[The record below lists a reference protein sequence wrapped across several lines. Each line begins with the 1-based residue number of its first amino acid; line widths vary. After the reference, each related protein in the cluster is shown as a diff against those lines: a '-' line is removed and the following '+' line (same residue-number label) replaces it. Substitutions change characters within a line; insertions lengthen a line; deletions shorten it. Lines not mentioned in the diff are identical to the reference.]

1 MAESACFNLG
11 RLVLESGAVLEE
23 TRLAY
28 RTWGQLNSRGDNA
41 VVVFHSLTGDADISS
56 WWPGLFGPGRAI
68 DPERHFVICANL
80 IGSCY
85 GSTGPTSPNPETGR
99 QWQADFPDVTVRD
112 NVRAQQALCVHLG
125 VKRVEL
131 VIGGSL
137 GGMLALQWAA
147 WDSTVRRVVAVASSA
162 AHSAWCIAW
171 SESQRQAIFADPAWN
186 DGFYAPDRPP
196 AAGLAAARMMA
207 MLSYRNPDSFRQR
220 FGREPV
226 AANAANAARPATE
239 VSPETADSSDIGPS
253 RLPGHRS
260 EPTFSVQ
267 SYLHHQGRKLVGRFD
282 ANSYVCLTR
291 MANSHDLGLDPACG
305 SNPERLDA
313 APHTRAGAS
322 SRVEKGACIEQPVL
336 LVGIPTD
343 ILFPMSEIRDLAA
356 LLPRATVRALDSVHG
371 HDGFLLDAERLD
383 SIIQDWTAS
392 LDAASPS
399 HSHSLKPCIST

>member
-11 RLVLESGAVLEE
+11 RLVLESGAVLED

-28 RTWGQLNSRGDNA
+28 RTWGQLNKRRDNA
-41 VVVFHSLTGDADISS
+41 VVVFHSLTGDADISG

-85 GSTGPTSPNPETGR
+85 GSTGPTSINPETDR
-99 QWQADFPDVTVRD
+99 AWQADFPDVTVRD
-112 NVRAQQALCVHLG
+112 NVRAQQALCAHLG
-125 VKRVEL
+125 VERVDM

-147 WDSTVRRVVAVASSA
+147 RDANVRRVVAVATSA

-171 SESQRQAIFADPAWN
+171 SESQRQAIFADPAWK

-220 FGREPV
+220 FGREP
-226 AANAANAARPATE
+226 AH
-239 VSPETADSSDIGPS
+239 VSADGSV
-253 RLPGHRS
+253 GHPTG
-260 EPTFSVQ
+260 PTFSVQ

-291 MANSHDLGLDPACG
+291 MANSHDLGLDPTSG
-305 SNPERLDA
+305 SPQSTLETDR
-313 APHTRAGAS
+313 HSTRQTGS
-322 SRVEKGACIEQPVL
+322 GGENGACIEQPVL

-343 ILFPMSEIRDLAA
+343 ILFPMSDIQDLAGH
-356 LLPRATVRALDSVHG
+356 LPQATVRTLESVHG
-371 HDGFLLDAERLD
+371 HDGFLLDADRL
-383 SIIQDWTAS
+383 STIIQDWTAS
-392 LDAASPS
+392 LDAAR
-399 HSHSLKPCIST
+399 HTHFHSLKSCIST